1 MGLSRCTAWV
11 GDKYIGEV
19 ISHFR
24 TLQRKKNGKT
34 VSIFFRV
41 YPQKKPILLKKR
53 ERNWGNI
60 FWNNLAQLSSDAR
73 AENITYSLSDNWVN
87 YTFDFGTPLA
97 DNSTNHGFDNG
108 DNVRIVAWRLSD
120 DGA

>member
-1 MGLSRCTAWV
+1 MPLFA
-11 GDKYIGEV
+11 
-19 ISHFR
+19 
-24 TLQRKKNGKT
+24 
-34 VSIFFRV
+34 
-41 YPQKKPILLKKR
+41 ILLKNR